1 MLWSKLKLLIARYK
15 LNHIAVSLIVLFF
28 LAVLFIEFILPDGY
42 FYSDTSIAVWSTL
55 FGAIVGGVFTLWGTQ
70 IESRRSARAAFYTRQ
85 KEEILSP
92 LYDELKEIQDVVLK
106 ENPYPSMIVFQKG
119 PQTMRPHPQY
129 TVWGKIQIDTRYF
142 DTPKNVRTFMDE
154 LYRLIHQ
161 YLAYRS
167 TASSAVSNAINEV
180 FLSELGI
187 KNLLQN
193 AGSVLLPLIA
203 ADKKEDFIPTAKN
216 LFLSELS
223 SENAQIAES
232 EKLHLCSALYEKCWQ
247 LPEIAQIRSF
257 YDLWVQQQAQTIE
270 LLGNLIEAVSYE
282 YRR

>member
-1 MLWSKLKLLIARYK
+1 MLWSKLKLLIAKYK

-55 FGAIVGGVFTLWGTQ
+55 LGAIVGGVFTLWGTQ
-70 IESRRSARAAFYTRQ
+70 IESRRATRAAFYTRQ

-106 ENPYPSMIVFQKG
+106 ENPYPSMIVFQEG
-119 PQTMRPHPQY
+119 PQTIQLYPQY
-129 TVWGKIQIDTRYF
+129 MVWGKIKIVTRYF
-142 DTPKNVRTFMDE
+142 DTPQNVRIFMDE
-154 LYRLIHQ
+154 LYRFVHQ

-180 FLSELGI
+180 FLSELGT

-193 AGSVLLPLIA
+193 AGSILLPLIA
-203 ADKKEDFIPTAKN
+203 AGKEKDFIPAAED

-223 SENAQIAES
+223 GENAQIAES
-232 EKLHLCSALYEKCWQ
+232 KKLHLCSVLYEKCRQ
-247 LPEIAQIRSF
+247 LPEVAQIRAF
-257 YDLWVQQQAQTIE
+257 YDLWVQQQARTIE

>member
-1 MLWSKLKLLIARYK
+1 MLWSKLKLLIAKYK

-28 LAVLFIEFILPDGY
+28 LTVLFIEFILPDGY

-85 KEEILSP
+85 KDEILSP
-92 LYDELKEIQDVVLK
+92 LYDELKKIQDVVLK

-119 PQTMRPHPQY
+119 PQTIQLYPQY

-142 DTPKNVRTFMDE
+142 DTPKNVRIFMDE
-154 LYRLIHQ
+154 LYRFVHQ

-167 TASSAVSNAINEV
+167 TASSAVSDAINEV
-180 FLSELGI
+180 LLSELGM

-203 ADKKEDFIPTAKN
+203 AGNEKDFIPAAED

-223 SENAQIAES
+223 GANAQIAGS
-232 EKLHLCSALYEKCWQ
+232 EKLHLCSVLYEKCRQ
-247 LPEIAQIRSF
+247 LPEVARIRSF
-257 YDLWVQQQAQTIE
+257 YDLWVQQQARTIE